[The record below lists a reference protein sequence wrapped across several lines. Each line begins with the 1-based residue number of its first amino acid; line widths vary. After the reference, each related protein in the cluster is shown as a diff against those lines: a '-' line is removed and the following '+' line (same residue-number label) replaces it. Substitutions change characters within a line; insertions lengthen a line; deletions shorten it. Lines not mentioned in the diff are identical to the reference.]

1 MAEAPPTSL
10 MAPPLL
16 APPSWPSPSLPSPQA
31 PAPAPAPPASPPSFS
46 ASSPSAFPSPPPLL
60 FSSPSSSPSPPS
72 PPSSSLLL
80 LPVLTSS
87 SSFFSLFPFL
97 ALSSLS
103 LYFDAACAFALNLF
117 FRCPFFFPVSALF
130 FSFSKRERERERVG
144 TAAHSL
150 ASHSR
155 PHWFCS
161 LFFLKRCRVF
171 SFSLRF
177 LSLSRALS
185 LFLKGER
192 EGI

>member
-1 MAEAPPTSL
+1 M
-10 MAPPLL
+10 PLDVCEFFL
-16 APPSWPSPSLPSPQA
+16 VDLLFVVFQSLPLSH
-31 PAPAPAPPASPPSFS
+31 
-46 ASSPSAFPSPPPLL
+46 
-60 FSSPSSSPSPPS
+60 
-72 PPSSSLLL
+72 SLL
-80 LPVLTSS
+80 
-87 SSFFSLFPFL
+87 
-97 ALSSLS
+97 SLS

-117 FRCPFFFPVSALF
+117 FRCPFFFPFSALF
-130 FSFSKRERERERVG
+130 FSLSKRERERERVG

-177 LSLSRALS
+177 LSLARALS